1 MRSKKILI
9 IAFVVVVVVQLLV
22 PLTMILKHEDVLQT
36 GKIYKFKTAP
46 IDPNDPFRG
55 KYITLNFD
63 RALTIY
69 ASNENFDGQKP
80 AFVLLDKD
88 TEGFAKIKAV
98 LKQEPENQSD
108 YVRAKAYKPYGANE
122 NRIRITYPF
131 DRFYMEECKAPDA
144 EKIYRQ
150 SAGEPDKKPAYALV
164 AVKNGNAVLK
174 DVIIDGRSVKDITN
188 RP

>member
-1 MRSKKILI
+1 MKHKKII
-9 IAFVVVVVVQLLV
+9 IIVFVVVALVQLFV
-22 PLTMILKHEDVLQT
+22 PLKMILKHEDVLQT
-36 GKIYKFKTAP
+36 GNVYKFKTAP

-63 RALTIY
+63 RDLTLY
-69 ASNENFDGQKP
+69 TSNEKFEGQET

-98 LKQEPENQSD
+98 LKQEPDNQHD
-108 YVRAKAYKPYGANE
+108 YVRVKVYKPYGANE

-131 DRFYMEECKAPDA
+131 DRFYMEESKASDA

-150 SAGEPDKKPAYALV
+150 SAGEPDEKPSYALV

-174 DVIIDGRSVKDITN
+174 DVIIDGRSVKDIVKQK
-188 RP
+188 